1 MENNEI
7 QNEVP
12 TIYNVDIIALAEG
25 ADKRAEAINKI
36 KRASLKVTNHY
47 DWTNQGGKPYL
58 QVSGSEK
65 VARLFG
71 ISWRID
77 SPELFIEEDG
87 HFNYTYK
94 GYFNI
99 LNVEIEAI
107 GTRSSKDEF
116 FSTRYKY
123 IDGEKKKITLPP
135 SEIDKGDVKKA
146 AYTNCIG
153 NGVTRLL
160 GIRNMSWEDLKEGG
174 ISKEQVSGVEYNK
187 TEMSSKALN
196 QRDEIDRMLL
206 EMCGNDTAKFAE
218 ALQKITSFTGRDGKE
233 ILGKKALKDL
243 SEKAIPVTHE
253 KVKKAYEQWRAGH
266 SDGQSSDSQPN
277 N

>member
-7 QNEVP
+7 QNEIP
-12 TIYNVDIIALAEG
+12 AIYNVDIIALAEG

-36 KRASLKVTNHY
+36 KRASLKVTNPR

-99 LNVEIEAI
+99 GNVEIEAI

-123 IDGEKKKITLPP
+123 IDGEKKKTTLPP

-160 GIRNMSWEDLKEGG
+160 GIRNMSWEDLKDGG
-174 ISKEQVSGVEYNK
+174 ISKEQLSGIDYGDK
-187 TEMSSKALN
+187 PEMSTESKS
-196 QRDEIDRMLL
+196 QRDEIQKMLS
-206 EMCGNDTAKFAE
+206 EMFNNDPAKISE
-218 ALQKITSFTGRDGKE
+218 ALEKITSFTGKDGKT
-233 ILGKKALKDL
+233 IKGKSKIEDL
-243 SEKAIPVTHE
+243 SEKAISPNYG
-253 KVKKAYEQWRAGH
+253 KVKKLYDEWSAKH
-266 SDGQSSDSQPN
+266 GQPSDSQPN